1 MLHLLWLI
9 PAFPIASFLV
19 LAIFGTRLSKKVVP
33 LFGVGS
39 IALSAVVAILIT
51 ISFLTSPPPGNN
63 FTQVLWTWMDVG
75 GFQPQ
80 IAFYLDALSLLMT
93 LVVTFVSFLI
103 HLYSA
108 EFMLEDEGYSRF
120 FAYMN
125 LFVASMCTLLLGNNL
140 LLLFLGWEGVGLCSY
155 LLIGFWYRDPVNG
168 LAARKAFIVT
178 RVGDTAMT
186 LGLFLLFDQLGTL
199 QIQDLMQR
207 ALHVW
212 PVGSHLAVVAAALLL
227 GGAVGKSA
235 QLPLQTWLPDA
246 MAGPT
251 PTSALIHAATMVTA
265 GVYLIARTH
274 ILFSLAPSVQLAVAV
289 VGAATLIL
297 AGFSALTQSDI
308 KRVLA
313 YSTISQIGYMFLA
326 LGVGAWSAA
335 IFHFMTHA
343 FFKALLFL
351 GAGVI
356 IESLHH
362 EHNIFKMGGLRK
374 ELPVAFW
381 TFLAAGCS
389 LAGLPLI
396 TAGFYSKGL
405 IIWDTWSSAQGSHAL
420 WIAAVLGVLLTSLYT
435 FRLIF
440 VVFFG
445 EAKTH
450 VSKRPGLRMMVP
462 CVTLAVLS
470 IVGGFLDTPAF
481 LGNVHSFTDFMHLA
495 LPVITERPA
504 GGMSEVLSE
513 SIVTLAFVIGLY
525 LAYFFF
531 VQKREYAEALTAPAI
546 SKALHRFWS
555 SDWGMDWLY
564 ERVFVRPVIWI
575 AKVDK
580 RDFVDDIY
588 TGIAGLTELLYY
600 GVRSTETG
608 RVRLYAAGIA
618 VGSIIFIAVVLFL

>member
-1 MLHLLWLI
+1 MPRKLVPVFGAGSVGLSAIVALLV
-9 PAFPIASFLV
+9 AGSFL
-19 LAIFGTRLSKKVVP
+19 S
-33 LFGVGS
+33 
-39 IALSAVVAILIT
+39 
-51 ISFLTSPPPGNN
+51 SPPPGNH
-63 FTQVLWTWMDVG
+63 FTQVLWTWIDVG
-75 GFQPQ
+75 GFRPE
-80 IAFYLDALSLLMT
+80 IAFYLDSLSLVMV
-93 LVVTFVSFLI
+93 LVVTFVGFLI
-103 HLYSA
+103 HFYSA
-108 EFMLEDEGYSRF
+108 EFMIEDEGYSRF

-125 LFVASMCTLLLGNNL
+125 LFVASMCTLLLGSNL

-178 RVGDTAMT
+178 RVGDTAMM
-186 LGLFLLFDQLGTL
+186 LGLFLLFDKLGTL
-199 QIQDLMQR
+199 DIQELMHR
-207 ALHVW
+207 ALAQW
-212 PVGSHLAVVAAALLL
+212 PMGSALPVAAGLLLL

-265 GVYLIARTH
+265 GVYLVARTH
-274 ILFSLAPSVQLAVAV
+274 VIYSLAPAAQLAVAI

-351 GAGVI
+351 GAGIVI
-356 IESLHH
+356 NACHH
-362 EHNIFKMGGLRK
+362 EHNIFKMGGLWK

-381 TFLAAGCS
+381 TFLIAGCS

-405 IIWDTWSSAQGSHAL
+405 IIWETRAAEHGDLTL
-420 WIAAVLGVLLTSLYT
+420 WILAVIGVLLTSLYT

-440 VVFFG
+440 VAFFG

-450 VSKRPGLRMMVP
+450 VEHKPGYSMKVP
-462 CVTLAVLS
+462 CIVLAVLS
-470 IVGGFLDTPAF
+470 IVGGFVETPRF
-481 LGNVHSFTDFMHLA
+481 LGDIHAFTDFLHSA
-495 LPVITERPA
+495 LPAVVEGRA
-504 GGMSEVLSE
+504 AGMSE
-513 SIVTLAFVIGLY
+513 
-525 LAYFFF
+525 
-531 VQKREYAEALTAPAI
+531 
-546 SKALHRFWS
+546 
-555 SDWGMDWLY
+555 
-564 ERVFVRPVIWI
+564 
-575 AKVDK
+575 
-580 RDFVDDIY
+580 
-588 TGIAGLTELLYY
+588 
-600 GVRSTETG
+600 
-608 RVRLYAAGIA
+608 
-618 VGSIIFIAVVLFL
+618 

>member
-9 PAFPIASFLV
+9 PAFP
-19 LAIFGTRLSKKVVP
+19 LATYLILATQGKRMPRKMVPVFGAGS
-33 LFGVGS
+33 VG
-39 IALSAVVAILIT
+39 LSAIVSILIA
-51 ISFLTSPPPGNN
+51 INFLTSTPAGNSY
-63 FTQVLWTWMDVG
+63 TQVLWTWMDVG
-75 GFQPQ
+75 GFRPQ
-80 IAFYLDALSLLMT
+80 IAFYLDALSLVMV

-103 HLYSA
+103 HFYSA
-108 EFMLEDEGYSRF
+108 EFMEEDEGYSRF

-125 LFVASMCTLLLGNNL
+125 LFVASMCTLLLGSNL

-155 LLIGFWYRDPVNG
+155 LLIGFWYRDPANG

-186 LGLFLLFDQLGTL
+186 LGLFLLFDKLGTL
-199 QIQDLMQR
+199 NIQELMHR
-207 ALHVW
+207 ALVQW
-212 PVGSHLAVVAAALLL
+212 PVGSTLPVLAGLLLL

-274 ILFSLAPSVQLAVAV
+274 VLFSIAPQAQLAVAI
-289 VGAATLIL
+289 VGAATLTL
-297 AGFSALTQSDI
+297 AGFSAITQSDI

-313 YSTISQIGYMFLA
+313 YSTVSQIGYMFLA

-362 EHNIFKMGGLRK
+362 EHSIFKMGGLRK
-374 ELPVAFW
+374 EMPVAFW

-405 IIWDTWSSAQGSHAL
+405 IIWGTWSSTRGSGVL
-420 WIAAVLGVLLTSLYT
+420 WFFAVFGVLLTSLYT

-440 VVFFG
+440 LVFFG
-445 EAKTH
+445 EMKTKIH
-450 VSKRPGLRMMVP
+450 KRPGFRMLMP
-462 CVTLAVLS
+462 CVVLGILS
-470 IVGGFLDTPAF
+470 VVGGFVETPEF
-481 LGNVHSFTDFMHLA
+481 LGNIHSFTDFLHLA
-495 LPVITERPA
+495 LPPLTEGPMR
-504 GGMSEVLSE
+504 GMSELGSE
-513 SIVTLAFVIGLY
+513 SLVTLAFLIGLY
-525 LAYFFF
+525 VAYLFFIR
-531 VQKREYAEALTAPAI
+531 KRELAEAITAPAI
-546 SKALHRFWS
+546 AKALHRFWYT
-555 SDWGMDWLY
+555 DWGMDWLY
-564 ERVFVRPVIWI
+564 ERVFVRPIMWF
-575 AKVDK
+575 ARVDK
-580 RDFVDDIY
+580 NDFVDYIY
-588 TGIAGLTELLYY
+588 SGIALFTELLYH
-600 GVRSTETG
+600 GVRKTETG
-608 RVRLYAAGIA
+608 RMRWYAAGIA
-618 VGSIIFIAVVLFL
+618 AGSIIFLAIVLFL

>member
-1 MLHLLWLI
+1 MFHLLWLI

-19 LAIFGTRLSKKVVP
+19 LATFGKRLPRKLVP
-33 LFGVGS
+33 VLGVGS
-39 IALSAVVAILIT
+39 IASSAVVAILIA
-51 ISFLTSPPPGNN
+51 ISFLTSPPPGNH

-75 GFQPQ
+75 GFRPQ
-80 IAFYLDALSLLMT
+80 IAFYLDALSLLMV
-93 LVVTFVSFLI
+93 LVVTFVGSLI

-125 LFVASMCTLLLGNNL
+125 LFVASMCTLLLGANL

-178 RVGDTAMT
+178 RVGDTAMI
-186 LGLFLLFDQLGTL
+186 LGLFLLFDKLGTL
-199 QIQDLMQR
+199 QIQELMHR
-207 ALHVW
+207 AALQW
-212 PVGSHLAVVAAALLL
+212 PVGSTLPVLAAALLL

-274 ILFSLAPSVQLAVAV
+274 VLFSLAPSVQLAVAI
-289 VGAATLIL
+289 VGAATLTL
-297 AGFSALTQSDI
+297 AGFSAITQSDI

-405 IIWDTWSSAQGSHAL
+405 IIWDTWSSTRGGDIL
-420 WIAAVLGVLLTSLYT
+420 WLAAVFGVLLTSLYT

-440 VVFFG
+440 IVFFG
-445 EAKTH
+445 EAKTKVH
-450 VSKRPGLRMMVP
+450 KRPGWAMLLP
-462 CVTLAVLS
+462 CVTLAILS
-470 IVGGFLDTPAF
+470 VVGGFVDTPAF
-481 LGNVHSFTDFMHLA
+481 LGNLRSFTDFMHMA
-495 LPVITERPA
+495 LPAVHEGATR
-504 GGMSEVLSE
+504 GMSELGSE
-513 SIVTLAFVIGLY
+513 SLVTLAFLIGIY

-531 VQKREYAEALTAPAI
+531 IQHREYAEAITAPAI
-546 SKALHRFWS
+546 SKALHRFWY

-575 AKVDK
+575 AQFDK

-588 TGIAGLTELLYY
+588 TGIGLVTELFYY
-600 GVRSTETG
+600 GVRKTETG
-608 RVRLYAAGIA
+608 RMRWYAAGIA
-618 VGSIIFIAVVLFL
+618 AGSIIFVAIVLFL

>member
-1 MLHLLWLI
+1 MLHWLWLI
-9 PAFPIASFLV
+9 PALPFAGAFILIVFGPKMAHKAVAIIGPGTIAVS
-19 LAIFGTRLSKKVVP
+19 AIIS
-33 LFGVGS
+33 
-39 IALSAVVAILIT
+39 ILIT
-51 ISFLTSPPPGNN
+51 YSFITSPPPDHVFVQN
-63 FTQVLWTWMDVG
+63 LWTWLDVG
-75 GFQPQ
+75 GFHPH

-103 HLYSA
+103 HWYST
-108 EFMLEDEGYSRF
+108 EFMLGDEGYSRF

-125 LFVASMCTLLLGNNL
+125 LFVASMVTLLLGDNL

-155 LLIGFWYRDPVNG
+155 LLIGFWYTDPVNG
-168 LAARKAFIVT
+168 RAARKAFIVT

-186 LGLFLLFDQLGTL
+186 LGLLLLFTHLGTL
-199 QIQDLMQR
+199 NIQELMHR
-207 ALHVW
+207 AQQQW
-212 PVGSHLAVVAAALLL
+212 PVGSTLAVWAGFLLL

-274 ILFSLAPSVQLAVAV
+274 VLYSIAPPAQLAVAV
-289 VGAATLIL
+289 VGTATLIL
-297 AGFSALTQSDI
+297 AGFAALTQWDI

-313 YSTISQIGYMFLA
+313 YSTVSQIGYMFLA

-351 GAGVI
+351 GAGIVI
-356 IESLHH
+356 NACHH
-362 EHNIFKMGGLRK
+362 EHNIFKMGGLWK

-381 TFLAAGCS
+381 TFLIAGCS

-405 IIWDTWSSAQGSHAL
+405 IIWETRAAEHGDLTL
-420 WIAAVLGVLLTSLYT
+420 WILAVIGVLLTSLYT

-440 VVFFG
+440 VAFFG

-450 VSKRPGLRMMVP
+450 VEHKPGYSMKVP
-462 CVTLAVLS
+462 CIVLAVLS
-470 IVGGFLDTPAF
+470 IVGGFVETPRF
-481 LGNVHSFTDFMHLA
+481 LGDIHAFTDFLHSA
-495 LPVITERPA
+495 LPAVVEGRA
-504 GGMSEVLSE
+504 AGMSELGSE
-513 SIVTLAFVIGLY
+513 LWVTLAFVIGLVVSYY
-525 LAYFFF
+525 LYI
-531 VQKREYAEALTAPAI
+531 VKPSLVESLTGPAI
-546 SKALHRFWS
+546 CKALHRFWF

-564 ERVFVRPVIWI
+564 DHLFVRPVVWLAQIDRNDI
-575 AKVDK
+575 VDSFY
-580 RDFVDDIY
+580 DGVALISQAFY
-588 TGIAGLTELLYY
+588 HGLRT
-600 GVRSTETG
+600 TETG
-608 RVRLYAAGIA
+608 RVRWYAAGI
-618 VGSIIFIAVVLFL
+618 VLGSIIFVAIVLFA